1 MKARKRTN
9 QPFTLATTLLCFVL
23 LSHAQDANK
32 KDLHFS
38 FITALTGSPLSSGGI
53 PVIDFALEQINNDP
67 RLLPNYNLKYTQ
79 VLDSKVTTALTH
91 TLQETLHI
99 NYYDYSVT
107 LQLLWKDSCNT
118 LTVRQSPPT
127 SPQCAV
133 GVPPPPSLWLRS
145 AITGMCLT

>member
-23 LSHAQDANK
+23 LSHAQDGNK

-67 RLLPNYNLKYTQ
+67 RLLPNYNLKTVHTNSGFKGNTYTTRN
-79 VLDSKVTTALTH
+79 SSHK
-91 TLQETLHI
+91 
-99 NYYDYSVT
+99 
-107 LQLLWKDSCNT
+107 LL
-118 LTVRQSPPT
+118 
-127 SPQCAV
+127 
-133 GVPPPPSLWLRS
+133 
-145 AITGMCLT
+145 